1 MAIPFSTGHNLAIKI
16 RKAIRSERPPR
27 SIHQPTVKL
36 RWTMAFNFHKHTY
49 EVFCAGSIFDQS
61 TQPHIVT
68 LIALA
73 SISALAM
80 NIFLPSLPSMA
91 AYYNTTPSVMSLSV
105 AIYLGASALLQL
117 FSGPTSDRIGRR
129 PVILVSL
136 GLFIIASL
144 ATIWAPN
151 AETFRL
157 KK

>member
-1 MAIPFSTGHNLAIKI
+1 MK
-16 RKAIRSERPPR
+16 
-27 SIHQPTVKL
+27 
-36 RWTMAFNFHKHTY
+36 NF
-49 EVFCAGSIFDQS
+49 APAQLFDQS

-117 FSGPTSDRIGRR
+117 FSGPISDRIGRR

-136 GLFIIASL
+136 VLFIIASL

-151 AETFRL
+151 AETFLALRFVQAQTL
-157 KK
+157 IHI